1 MISVLVIAH
10 EPLATA
16 LIHCTRHIYGR
27 LPSQV
32 AALDVIPDED
42 PDIALRSARD
52 LATRINDGSGLVV
65 LTDLFGAT
73 PARVAVQLAEPLRV
87 MVFHGANLPLLLK
100 LLNYRRNVSLEDLA
114 RKMQDSIGNSIGLVT
129 PQMAGMDEEPHPRAT
144 DGSDGDRDGDPAGRD
159 PRTDPDGPVLDRA
172 YPQVPETRGAQP
184 GTTPRRR
191 GRQRA
196 GNS

>member
-42 PDIALRSARD
+42 PDAALRSARD

-87 MVFHGANLPLLLK
+87 AVFHGANLPLLLK
-100 LLNYRRNVSLEDLA
+100 LLNYRRNVPLEELTA
-114 RKMQDSIGNSIGLVT
+114 KLQSSVGASIGLVT
-129 PQMAGMDEEPHPRAT
+129 PQMAGFDHSGRPGGDQTGNPGSAPKSPSSTASGCMPAHP
-144 DGSDGDRDGDPAGRD
+144 
-159 PRTDPDGPVLDRA
+159 PR
-172 YPQVPETRGAQP
+172 
-184 GTTPRRR
+184 
-191 GRQRA
+191 
-196 GNS
+196 

>member
-42 PDIALRSARD
+42 PDVALRSARD
-52 LATRINDGSGLVV
+52 LACRINDGSGLIV

-73 PARVAVQLAEPLRV
+73 PARIAVQLAEPRRAI
-87 MVFHGANLPLLLK
+87 VFHGVNLPMLLK
-100 LLNYRRNVSLEDLA
+100 LLNYRRNVSLEELA
-114 RKMQDSIGNSIGLVT
+114 DKLQAAVGDSIGLVT
-129 PQMAGMDEEPHPRAT
+129 PAMASIGASPSLP
-144 DGSDGDRDGDPAGRD
+144 GSDSTGHP
-159 PRTDPDGPVLDRA
+159 
-172 YPQVPETRGAQP
+172 
-184 GTTPRRR
+184 
-191 GRQRA
+191 
-196 GNS
+196 

>member
-27 LPSQV
+27 LPYQV

-42 PDIALRSARD
+42 PDIALRAARD
-52 LATRINDGSGLVV
+52 LAARINDGSGLVV

-73 PARVAVQLAEPLRV
+73 PARVAVQLAEPMRV
-87 MVFHGANLPLLLK
+87 IVFHGANLPLLLK

-114 RKMQDSIGNSIGLVT
+114 GKLQASVCHSIGLVT
-129 PQMAGMDEEPHPRAT
+129 PQMVGEEGAGAGEGA
-144 DGSDGDRDGDPAGRD
+144 GSAGAS
-159 PRTDPDGPVLDRA
+159 GLDRTA
-172 YPQVPETRGAQP
+172 
-184 GTTPRRR
+184 
-191 GRQRA
+191 A
-196 GNS
+196 GES

>member
-16 LIHCTRHIYGR
+16 LIHCTRHVYGR

-52 LATRINDGSGLVV
+52 LAARINDGSGLVV
-65 LTDLFGAT
+65 LTDLYGAT

-87 MVFHGANLPLLLK
+87 MVFHGVNLPLLLK
-100 LLNYRRNVSLEDLA
+100 LLNYRRNVSLDELA
-114 RKMQDSIGNSIGLVT
+114 AKVQASIGDSIGLVT
-129 PQMAGMDEEPHPRAT
+129 PEMVRLGGT
-144 DGSDGDRDGDPAGRD
+144 
-159 PRTDPDGPVLDRA
+159 PDGAPDQA
-172 YPQVPETRGAQP
+172 Y
-184 GTTPRRR
+184 
-191 GRQRA
+191 QRDK
-196 GNS
+196 

>member
-27 LPSQV
+27 LPTQV

-42 PDIALRSARD
+42 PDIALRSARN
-52 LATRINDGSGLVV
+52 LAARINDGSGLVV

-87 MVFHGANLPLLLK
+87 MVFHGVNLPLLLK

-114 RKMQDSIGNSIGLVT
+114 KKLQASISNSIGLVT
-129 PQMAGMDEEPHPRAT
+129 PLMAGMDEAPHEPGQNDAGL
-144 DGSDGDRDGDPAGRD
+144 DGGQGS
-159 PRTDPDGPVLDRA
+159 
-172 YPQVPETRGAQP
+172 
-184 GTTPRRR
+184 
-191 GRQRA
+191 
-196 GNS
+196 S

>member
-27 LPSQV
+27 LPSQI

-42 PDIALRSARD
+42 PAIALQAARD
-52 LATRINDGSGLVV
+52 LAARINDGSGLIV

-87 MVFHGANLPLLLK
+87 AVFHGVNLPLLLK
-100 LLNYRRNVSLEDLA
+100 LLNYRRNLPLEELA
-114 RKMQDSIGNSIGLVT
+114 RKLQASVNDSIGLVT
-129 PQMAGMDEEPHPRAT
+129 PQMAGT
-144 DGSDGDRDGDPAGRD
+144 DGSS
-159 PRTDPDGPVLDRA
+159 GP
-172 YPQVPETRGAQP
+172 P
-184 GTTPRRR
+184 GSDQTGHP
-191 GRQRA
+191 
-196 GNS
+196 

>member
-52 LATRINDGSGLVV
+52 LAARINDGSGLVV

-87 MVFHGANLPLLLK
+87 MVFHGVNLPLLLK

-114 RKMQDSIGNSIGLVT
+114 KKLQASIGNSIGLVT
-129 PQMAGMDEEPHPRAT
+129 PLMAGMDEAPREPAQDAVPSDGGVPHDKIDNPGVLHEAAVGSGASDNGPGRP
-144 DGSDGDRDGDPAGRD
+144 GSDK
-159 PRTDPDGPVLDRA
+159 
-172 YPQVPETRGAQP
+172 
-184 GTTPRRR
+184 GTP
-191 GRQRA
+191 
-196 GNS
+196 

>member
-42 PDIALRSARD
+42 PGIALRSARD
-52 LATRINDGSGLVV
+52 LAKRINDGSGLIV
-65 LTDLFGAT
+65 LTDVFGAT

-87 MVFHGANLPLLLK
+87 VVFHGANLPLLLK
-100 LLNYRRNVSLEDLA
+100 LLNYRRNVSLDELTVKLQASVGD
-114 RKMQDSIGNSIGLVT
+114 SIGLVT
-129 PQMAGMDEEPHPRAT
+129 PQMAGTGDSSAAS
-144 DGSDGDRDGDPAGRD
+144 GSDQ
-159 PRTDPDGPVLDRA
+159 T
-172 YPQVPETRGAQP
+172 
-184 GTTPRRR
+184 
-191 GRQRA
+191 
-196 GNS
+196 GNP